1 MDFYVEYVSRQ
12 QENEYYFNVF
22 GNKCVFLHFSRS
34 NKKKRIYISHAYRS
48 SATVDQNVSWDFVF
62 CEAVPGFHFINGLY
76 LLGHKPKNITSD
88 ITF

>member
-34 NKKKRIYISHAYRS
+34 NKKKRIYISHC
-48 SATVDQNVSWDFVF
+48 VGMPIGVVQ
-62 CEAVPGFHFINGLY
+62 L
-76 LLGHKPKNITSD
+76 
-88 ITF
+88 

>member
-48 SATVDQNVSWDFVF
+48 SATVDQNVS
-62 CEAVPGFHFINGLY
+62 
-76 LLGHKPKNITSD
+76 
-88 ITF
+88 